1 MKKKLTILL
10 SAYACEPNKGSEPEV
25 GWQWANALSKL
36 GHNVHVITRANNKV
50 NIEKNIKKHKN
61 LNFIYYDLSPI
72 FIKLFSRRK
81 KKKFFFLFLFLFLA
95 VRNIF
100 SFKTILKKN

>member
-81 KKKFFFLFLFLFLA
+81 KKIFFPFS
-95 VRNIF
+95 IF
-100 SFKTILKKN
+100 IFGS